1 MFDLDDSTCFSS
13 DPLIAKESIS
23 IQDPHTIWD
32 FLADFY
38 KTLPELC
45 NGNSIRPGKTPDIDL
60 ARLFDEKMALM
71 YPNLSMDRC
80 WSTFMVSMFKNFGES
95 IFDKPYT
102 FVVSKY
108 LSNNELQYPTLLWLH
123 HACAYTNGHL
133 STRLYAPK
141 NISTDLLK
149 QTALWLAEA
158 NDVMNDDDC
167 IDINHIWDTK
177 FGKHFRLTIRPYSFF
192 KYNHDQWNDT
202 WLSGIIG
209 ILVMLG
215 LADVWQEEW
224 FGNSGSIRYVR
235 PSQLLL
241 KAVAETQSSNTAL
254 TVNLEPHIIFDDQR
268 AVARFTDPVGRA
280 ILVDAGARLISQNRV
295 TLTVEDLAKSAAK
308 RALKTTYSRFLKMA
322 SVTQL
327 PPVWE
332 KLFEDASEIRESIVE
347 LDNIVTLSF
356 KTQDDYDRFRKAIQ
370 GQGAWTRHII
380 HTGQPIILV
389 ENSYAID
396 VLNRLSALGIKL

>member
-1 MFDLDDSTCFSS
+1 M
-13 DPLIAKESIS
+13 
-23 IQDPHTIWD
+23 
-32 FLADFY
+32 
-38 KTLPELC
+38 
-45 NGNSIRPGKTPDIDL
+45 
-60 ARLFDEKMALM
+60 
-71 YPNLSMDRC
+71 
-80 WSTFMVSMFKNFGES
+80 
-95 IFDKPYT
+95 
-102 FVVSKY
+102 
-108 LSNNELQYPTLLWLH
+108 
-123 HACAYTNGHL
+123 
-133 STRLYAPK
+133 
-141 NISTDLLK
+141 
-149 QTALWLAEA
+149 
-158 NDVMNDDDC
+158 
-167 IDINHIWDTK
+167 
-177 FGKHFRLTIRPYSFF
+177 
-192 KYNHDQWNDT
+192 
-202 WLSGIIG
+202 
-209 ILVMLG
+209 
-215 LADVWQEEW
+215 
-224 FGNSGSIRYVR
+224 R

-241 KAVAETQSSNTAL
+241 KAVTETQTSNTPH

-332 KLFEDASEIRESIVE
+332 KLFEDAAEIRESIVE